1 MATLRDYQNSASL
14 TYDFPNGTVNN
25 EGQTFTP
32 SEDYVCEQVRFYATW
47 GHSDPGTCRVSIQE
61 TTAGVPNGSLLTEWA
76 DFSVAG
82 AQAKTLRI
90 VNFSTT
96 PTLSNGTKYAI
107 VWDCPGGNPGAAELI
122 IWGYSPG
129 TNYTGGDRVYYT
141 SSWETSSAQDC
152 HFAIWGSDVVALPE
166 KATNPSPANA
176 ATEVDFSTFSLSWDD
191 GGGADTF
198 DVWMGPDGSL
208 VKVSSAQAD
217 TSYTSQLSECPIGQ
231 KIYWRIDSTNNEGTT
246 TGDTWNFDPRPA
258 QVSVHSPDTDE
269 SGWLLND
276 IQATWESPSANTT
289 SYSVSYG
296 TLSGFLSVVG
306 TTSDLFINLRSSP
319 FPLMGEIYY
328 YRIDAVNQFGTTQ
341 GVEIAFTT
349 LIQKLVSPTY
359 YYYPFYY
366 RLLPGGSHPPT
377 GVEDTD
383 YVVIGAPNFIST
395 SRILTAIAMNKFWY
409 EDL

>member
-1 MATLRDYQNSASL
+1 MAVQDSYTFALAQS
-14 TYDFPNGTVNN
+14 YDSQAGAWKF
-25 EGQTFTP
+25 QTFTASSTYTLDKITLKIKASP
-32 SEDYVCEQVRFYATW
+32 SADNRDYYVRLYAVDGSSLPT
-47 GHSDPGTCRVSIQE
+47 GSVLAEYGSFNTGT
-61 TTAGVPNGSLLTEWA
+61 
-76 DFSVAG
+76 
-82 AQAKTLRI
+82 
-90 VNFSTT
+90 FSTSYVEQDFDSGSYV
-96 PTLSNGTKYAI
+96 LSNGTEYAI
-107 VWDCPGGNPGAAELI
+107 VIDTDDTYTGSQYSWFTDDEVAGYANGICGKGNHTGWVTISNDRWFKCYE
-122 IWGYSPG
+122 PG
-129 TNYTGGDRVYYT
+129 TAP
-141 SSWETSSAQDC
+141 S
-152 HFAIWGSDVVALPE
+152 

-217 TSYTSQLSECPIGQ
+217 TSYTSQLSECPTNQ
-231 KIYWRIDSTNNEGTT
+231 KIYWRIDSTNSEGTT
-246 TGDTWNFDPRPA
+246 TGDTWNFDPRPG

-269 SGWLLND
+269 TGWLLND

-383 YVVIGAPNFIST
+383 YVVVGAPNFIST